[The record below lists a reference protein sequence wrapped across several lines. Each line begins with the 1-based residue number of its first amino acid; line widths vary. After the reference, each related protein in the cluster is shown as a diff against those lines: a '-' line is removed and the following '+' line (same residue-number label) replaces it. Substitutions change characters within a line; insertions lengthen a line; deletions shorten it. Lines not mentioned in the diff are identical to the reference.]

1 MKQHSYP
8 TNPSWSSRKKTGG
21 IKGKR
26 LSLAFTIKFL
36 WKWEANIFLMS
47 PCRYHLRHKHI
58 PNSPKAGCGSLFVS
72 GRPLDESVT
81 LLIHFELIWLKF
93 TPKRLDQRKSFVPL
107 FVETSTDKKKNNSN
121 HGETCMSFQALHD
134 LSSSGQSRYSHN
146 RHGEGPVSQQLF
158 ISVRTHLY
166 QEMVPKLSPMV
177 GQYLRFLS

>member
-1 MKQHSYP
+1 MKQHLYP

-72 GRPLDESVT
+72 GRPLDETVT

-107 FVETSTDKKKNNSN
+107 FVETSTDKKNNSN
-121 HGETCMSFQALHD
+121 HGETCMSFQALQD
-134 LSSSGQSRYSHN
+134 LSSSGQSRH
-146 RHGEGPVSQQLF
+146 SQQAWWRT
-158 ISVRTHLY
+158 SVTTTLHKCPHTFVSGNGSQTVTHGGTI
-166 QEMVPKLSPMV
+166 P
-177 GQYLRFLS
+177 